1 MLWKINIL
9 LDFKWNYRLCG
20 HVLTWQQIQVFCIRN
35 ISKRKQASARKH
47 TEHCLTH
54 LNKTACEIWSVS
66 DKVLFCV
73 KHLMPFFHRTL
84 QLFYYTLNKKKMEVM
99 FLLLHWRQASQ
110 SAQPWHDYHEK
121 LCTSFIHDIIACD
134 LEYPW
139 HDKSAARWCHRCW
152 FQKFTVCVQ
161 PIREEIVSSVTFIG
175 VIQ

>member
-1 MLWKINIL
+1 MLRKINIL

-20 HVLTWQQIQVFCIRN
+20 HVLTWQQIQVFCIRD

-54 LNKTACEIWSVS
+54 LNKTACKIWSVS
-66 DKVLFCV
+66 DSFILHKTPNALFPPNPSIVL
-73 KHLMPFFHRTL
+73 LYIE
-84 QLFYYTLNKKKMEVM
+84 QKKMEVM